1 MNAINRVF
9 ESTCRKLGLRKVYY
23 KKRDV
28 CFKIKAMGLTGMPVS
43 GIEKTSADEAIG
55 ELTKI
60 WNQAAAVNVVLSIS
74 ATKGIRIKD
83 KKGTNLLK
91 FKIWNVANCT
101 IDEDNPEVFV
111 FMARQGK
118 STNCHAFYCKDSNQA
133 EAICLAMSNAFHRAF
148 ETWVKHNGI
157 PSEVTTDMSQKWETE
172 STENGKDEDPC
183 CSNNVSKTGQTKED
197 SGTKCQ
203 FDQPESAGT
212 ANSKEYNEGTM
223 EASFDDTKQRK
234 LSIMSDTS
242 AFSFNS
248 QANEIF
254 TTLLTSEGDCQ
265 NPQTVV
271 ILRPDSRD
279 WDKVQGNEEVL
290 SFLEGN
296 EVIWEDDSEC

>member
-1 MNAINRVF
+1 MNVINRVF

-28 CFKIKAMGLTGMPVS
+28 CFRIKAMGLTGMPVS
-43 GIEKTSADEAIG
+43 GIDKINADEAIG

-60 WNQAAAVNVVLSIS
+60 WDQEAAVNVVITIS
-74 ATKGIRIKD
+74 ATKGLRIKD
-83 KKGTNLLK
+83 KKGTHLLK
-91 FKIWNVANCT
+91 FKIWNIANCT

-118 STNCHAFYCKDSNQA
+118 STNCHAFYCKDKAQA
-133 EAICLAMSNAFHRAF
+133 EAICLAMSNAFHSAF
-148 ETWVKHNGI
+148 ETWVKRNGM
-157 PSEVTTDMSQKWETE
+157 PSEVATCDISQKWETE
-172 STENGKDEDPC
+172 SADNGQDEDLC
-183 CSNNVSKTGQTKED
+183 CSDDVSKTGKSIENNNRPN
-197 SGTKCQ
+197 GP
-203 FDQPESAGT
+203 FDQPT
-212 ANSKEYNEGTM
+212 ACAANLNEYNRTP
-223 EASFDDTKQRK
+223 EASFHDPKQRK

-254 TTLLTSEGDCQ
+254 TTLLTSDGDCQ

-290 SFLEGN
+290 SFLEGD
-296 EVIWEDDSEC
+296 EVIWEDNSEC